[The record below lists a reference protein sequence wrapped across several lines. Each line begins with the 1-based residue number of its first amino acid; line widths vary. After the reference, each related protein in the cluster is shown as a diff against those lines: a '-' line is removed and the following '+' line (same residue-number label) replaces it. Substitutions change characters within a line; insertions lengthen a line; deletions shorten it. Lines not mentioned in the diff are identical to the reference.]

1 MTKNISKENYF
12 YSMSKDNEPKLT
24 VNIGDTVEIET
35 HDCFTGQIVDEDISN
50 FNGLDWEAINPATG
64 PIYVDGIKKGDV
76 LKVTINSI
84 DISDTGVMV
93 TGPGMGVMGE
103 HLTDTTVR
111 LFDVNKDKNT
121 IYFKGLEVPMNKM
134 IGVIGVAPEGDPV
147 NNGTPDTHGGNMDS
161 VKVTEG
167 ATLYLPVFVDG
178 ALFGLGDLHAAMGDG
193 EISVSGL
200 EVSGS
205 VNVTLEKSENVTT
218 RHPFL
223 IDSDGAYM
231 FVSDA
236 DLNKA
241 VDQSVIEM
249 IHLLEDKV
257 PMTKE
262 ELTMLMSL
270 IGQTEI
276 NQVVD
281 PKKTARFKVPTY
293 FLEKYNIKFN

>member
-1 MTKNISKENYF
+1 MTKHISKENYF

-121 IYFKGLEVPMNKM
+121 IDFKGLEVPMNKM
-134 IGVIGVAPEGDPV
+134 IGVIGVAPEGDAV

>member
-1 MTKNISKENYF
+1 MTKHISKENYF
-12 YSMSKDNEPKLT
+12 YSMSKDNEPKLSI
-24 VNIGDTVEIET
+24 NIGDTVEIET
-35 HDCFTGQIVDEDISN
+35 HDCFTGQIIDEDIKN

-76 LKVTINSI
+76 LKVTINNI
-84 DISDTGVMV
+84 DVSDSGVMI
-93 TGPGMGVMGE
+93 TGPNMGVMGK
-103 HLTDTTVR
+103 HLKQTTVR

-121 IYFKGLEVPMNKM
+121 VDFKGLEVPMNKM
-134 IGVIGVAPEGDPV
+134 IGVIGVAPESDAV

-167 ATLYLPVFVDG
+167 AILYLPVFVDG

-193 EISVSGL
+193 EVSVSGL

-205 VNVTLEKSENVTT
+205 VNVTIEKAENVCTH
-218 RHPFL
+218 HPFL
-223 IDSDGAYM
+223 VDADGAYM
-231 FVSDA
+231 FVSDK
-236 DLNKA
+236 DLNHA
-241 VDQSVIEM
+241 VNQSVIEM

-281 PKKTARFKVPTY
+281 PKKTARFKVPMY
-293 FLEKYNIKFN
+293 FLEKYNIQFN